1 MQFKEINKDNPI
13 VIKFVVKYSCADLPY
28 NPNVI
33 ENNIK
38 ESLIPIEKHWKEKQM
53 DGRHQFEVYR
63 EEWK

>member
-1 MQFKEINKDNPI
+1 MFKEINKDNPV
-13 VIKFVVKYSCADLPY
+13 VIKFVVEYRCADLPY

-38 ESLIPIEKHWKEKQM
+38 ESLVPIEKHWKEKQM